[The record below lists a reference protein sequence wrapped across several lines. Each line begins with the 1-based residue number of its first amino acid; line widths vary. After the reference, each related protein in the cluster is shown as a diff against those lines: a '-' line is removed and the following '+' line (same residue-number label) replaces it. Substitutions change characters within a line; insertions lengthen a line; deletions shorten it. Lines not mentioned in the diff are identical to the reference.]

1 MLTPE
6 ELDYIRTAAIGDM
19 LGDSTELDKLGPA
32 ATIFRLCRELEL
44 SRKHAVTMSEVAAA
58 AWEGEIPSPLP
69 GHTHMTEEEFT
80 ERYNCPWC
88 GGSGHIDDCDEAD
101 KQVKAQLERLDWEAD
116 WLEQSNLWIAAV
128 AFNGTASDYGS
139 LYGLV
144 EAAHDAVRGRQMNEH
159 ALNGL
164 DAGLEQRQWEIGA
177 IVEHLREMKERCGQ
191 ERYQCLLDSAVN
203 ELLYV
208 DDSLLTIRKILE
220 ESCPKN

>member
-1 MLTPE
+1 MTITTE
-6 ELDYIRTAAIGDM
+6 ELASIRAI
-19 LGDSTELDKLGPA
+19 A
-32 ATIFRLCRELEL
+32 
-44 SRKHAVTMSEVAAA
+44 
-58 AWEGEIPSPLP
+58 
-69 GHTHMTEEEFT
+69 
-80 ERYNCPWC
+80 
-88 GGSGHIDDCDEAD
+88 EAD
-101 KQVKAQLERLDWEAD
+101 KNGADGMAWDEAITPDIVIALCDRIEEQQDALRLLDMELSAVRNALEATELEAYL
-116 WLEQSNLWIAAV
+116 LEQSNLWIAAV
-128 AFNGTASDYGS
+128 AFDGTASDYGS

-144 EAAHDAVRGRQMNEH
+144 EAAHEAVRGRQMNEH

-208 DDSLLTIRKILE
+208 DDSLMTIRKMLE